1 MITPSSINLS
11 KDRKTLTIKFD
22 SVDYSLST
30 EFLRVQS
37 PSAEVLGHGPGQEIL
52 QLNKE
57 NVAITKIRPVGNY
70 AIAIHYSDGHNSG
83 IYSWSYLHYIAL
95 NQKKLWREYN
105 QKKIN
110 STSNSVGSITSS
122 RSTLNRAGEEIILF
136 EEDFEDDNHGWSLDA
151 GWELTTSSYNSGT
164 QSILSPNNDSNKN
177 GKFALISPEYDL
189 PSLEIDSTMH
199 FGFFLYANFPR

>member
-11 KDRKTLTIKFD
+11 KDRKTLTIKFN

-110 STSNSVGSITSS
+110 
-122 RSTLNRAGEEIILF
+122 
-136 EEDFEDDNHGWSLDA
+136 
-151 GWELTTSSYNSGT
+151 
-164 QSILSPNNDSNKN
+164 
-177 GKFALISPEYDL
+177 
-189 PSLEIDSTMH
+189 LEI
-199 FGFFLYANFPR
+199 N